1 MKIKTITDEE
11 ILDLILA
18 GRIVI
23 INLDHPNPIISK
35 DGKILS
41 PYIVKGSRC
50 GDCERWAVH
59 ICLPR
64 KKGSRRKKSRQR
76 SIVRSKIVWMF
87 EEKRVVPFAHELH
100 HKDEDRLNDRASNI
114 IDWTEKKHR
123 EYHNGNGVP
132 F

>member
-23 INLDHPNPIISK
+23 KKLHSRNPVVYK
-35 DGKILS
+35 DGKPLS

-50 GDCERWAVH
+50 GDCERWAIH

-87 EEKRVVPFAHELH
+87 KEKRVVPFAHELH
-100 HKDEDRLNDRASNI
+100 HKDEDRLNDSGKNI
-114 IDWTEKKHR
+114 IDLR
-123 EYHNGNGVP
+123 ERVL
-132 F
+132 